1 MECHVKAQSEPNVL
15 WYKEQTVVQKSSKH
29 TVHIN
34 KVSEVTVRKNP
45 KKFQKINKMAAKL
58 IFLNRANLLFSLKSR
73 KPNKVIVVSIS

>member
-58 IFLNRANLLFSLKSR
+58 IFF
-73 KPNKVIVVSIS
+73 